1 MSLHIQEWV
10 LSITQHHNLEQLI
23 RYFWFNVIIDGN
35 NGTAEK
41 IYEFVQ
47 WELRQASDIDTG
59 TSSVPVIGE
68 TAQELLQF
76 IGDTLRTKLVVGVGG
91 VYINNFQPSDTNR
104 LEFTDS
110 TGVLRTFPFVAAGN
124 LLFNDNLQ
132 NDPDSK
138 YFVFFTDDNAG
149 DNLGRDFGTNNLF

>member
-1 MSLHIQEWV
+1 MSIKYYATPQSRTIGLG
-10 LSITQHHNLEQLI
+10 T
-23 RYFWFNVIIDGN
+23 FGFNVIIDGN

-91 VYINNFQPSDTNR
+91 VYINNFISDTNR

-110 TGVLRTFPFVAAGN
+110 TGVLRTFPFVAVTFYLMTTYKMIQIQN
-124 LLFNDNLQ
+124 TFVSLLMIMQVIILDVTLEQ
-132 NDPDSK
+132 H
-138 YFVFFTDDNAG
+138 
-149 DNLGRDFGTNNLF
+149 NLF